1 MYYYI
6 FEAPKTSQERTYFEK
21 IRDFARDFG
30 IAGEITQASPA
41 RTPEELT
48 QIGIE
53 KNYTTI
59 VAIGHDSHV
68 NRIVSA
74 VLNLNSQAPIS
85 LGIISTDPESMLYE
99 RWGFKRP
106 QDACEMLKY
115 RKLERFNVGMVEP
128 NYFFITS
135 IKIEPKKPTR
145 ITLEVDRWQAEAV
158 VDRAEIS
165 GNLYILLE
173 RYLKP
178 SGVVSSTVNWLL
190 GKSEDSVDRSIFKA
204 KLIKISSAEPLAV
217 VIDDQVIAR
226 TPVNI
231 YRKLNALNIITKRD
245 KIIRENRKE

>member
-6 FEAPKTSQERTYFEK
+6 FEAPQSTQERTYFEK

-48 QIGIE
+48 QIGLE

-59 VAIGHDSHV
+59 VAIGHDAHI
-68 NRIVSA
+68 NRVVSA
-74 VLNLNSQAPIS
+74 ILNLKPELPIS

-99 RWGFKRP
+99 RWGFKHP
-106 QDACEMLKY
+106 EEACEMLKY
-115 RKLERFNVGMVEP
+115 RKLERHNVGLVEP
-128 NYFFITS
+128 NHYFLTS
-135 IKIEPKKPTR
+135 IRIEPKKPTR
-145 ITLEVDRWQAEAV
+145 VNLEVDRWQAEAI
-158 VDRAEIS
+158 VDRVEIS

-173 RYLKP
+173 RYQKKE
-178 SGVVSSTVNWLL
+178 GIVGSTLNWLL
-190 GKSEDSVDRSIFKA
+190 GKNEQKVDRSIFKA
-204 KLIKISSAEPLAV
+204 KIIKISAAEALPIM
-217 VIDDQVIAR
+217 IDDQIIAR

-245 KIIRENRKE
+245 KIIPGK